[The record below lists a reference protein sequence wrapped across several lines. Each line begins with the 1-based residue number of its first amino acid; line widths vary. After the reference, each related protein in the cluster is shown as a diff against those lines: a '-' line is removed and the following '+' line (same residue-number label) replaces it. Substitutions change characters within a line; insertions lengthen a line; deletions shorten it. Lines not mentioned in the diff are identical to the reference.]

1 MFLIL
6 SNKCLCLISRP
17 HSAASTVMRGRGQGQ
32 VPGHVVG
39 GSGNGTGTA
48 SRAGIG
54 KGKGTGM
61 GAGTG
66 TGLGTGT
73 GTEGNQRV
81 FTAPSSSSSLEYHP
95 DYTAP
100 SSPTPSASC
109 LSCAR
114 PLSQKPHFRHED
126 KIASLPHLVST
137 FEEEMSVLLARTQLD
152 AHGGP
157 PVDSSLTHSNSNS
170 KFHSK
175 SAPHLSF
182 GIDLDERYD
191 TRITLTRPDPRSG

>member
-1 MFLIL
+1 
-6 SNKCLCLISRP
+6 
-17 HSAASTVMRGRGQGQ
+17 
-32 VPGHVVG
+32 VG
-39 GSGNGTGTA
+39 GSGNGTGTE

-66 TGLGTGT
+66 TGTGT
-73 GTEGNQRV
+73 GTEGNQGA
-81 FTAPSSSSSLEYHP
+81 FTIPSSSSSLEYHP

-170 KFHSK
+170 NFTRSLLRIYL
-175 SAPHLSF
+175 SASTWMRGTTHASPSLVRIQGLGSAGRGRHHKLPSPCPPLFSF
-182 GIDLDERYD
+182 LYPIMV
-191 TRITLTRPDPRSG
+191 TFFS